1 MSIIDELVTGRSSG
15 TFYNVSDLNR
25 VAEAMDWLADQ
36 LFALGY
42 QCRVSPKT
50 DWTKY
55 DIPLALQMEY
65 YLEDLRTIR
74 DTLTLPVGTPDAP
87 NTMNSLTYTGA
98 NNIETIL
105 SVTNALM
112 EWMVSVFYF
121 AGDLYTG
128 EVQ

>member
-1 MSIIDELVTGRSSG
+1 MSIIDELITNRGSG
-15 TFYNVSDLNR
+15 AFYNASDLNR
-25 VAEAMDWLADQ
+25 VGEAMDWLADQ

-42 QCRVSPKT
+42 QCLVSPKT

-55 DIPLALQMEY
+55 DIPLALQMDH

-74 DTLTLPVGTPDAP
+74 GTLTLPDGTPNAP
-87 NTMNSLTYTGA
+87 DTMNGLTYTGA

-112 EWMVSVFYF
+112 EWMVSIFYYT
-121 AGDLYTG
+121 GDLYAG
-128 EVQ
+128 EVH